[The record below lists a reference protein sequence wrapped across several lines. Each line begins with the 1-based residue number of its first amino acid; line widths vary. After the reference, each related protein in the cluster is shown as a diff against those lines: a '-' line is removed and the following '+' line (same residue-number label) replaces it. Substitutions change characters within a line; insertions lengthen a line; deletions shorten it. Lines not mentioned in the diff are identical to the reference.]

1 MKTLTSFRIPLY
13 VAVMGLSLSTAVAQ
27 IYPVSYQ
34 NYAPGNTAD
43 ALGSPTPDRSIP
55 GNAVVVQDS
64 DVDAGEANNNFV
76 SLGFGGSIDL
86 VFAVPFG
93 DGEGADLTIYET
105 SYGPP
110 DCSGRPEYADVY
122 VSQDGC
128 NWVLVSQGGCQNF
141 DIELPDNLPWGL
153 YVRIK
158 DTSVPSSFAPNADGY
173 DVDGVKANFLSS
185 VVPGSPFGPRFA
197 TGHSDFNQGKT
208 KTGAT
213 ITANR
218 SIPTKAVGPTIASDA
233 NQTPIFVS
241 LGFDIASTPATEGRI
256 TLSFDYTVFDRAGA
270 DLVVFE
276 TTFGDNASRS
286 CNNYPEIA
294 SFEGSNDGISWT
306 LLAADPSSGEP
317 ASLLAGQLCRDGKL
331 DIGNMPAGA
340 GGEKTLR
347 YLRITDNS
355 TKASGRFPGAADGY
369 DVDGVYGF
377 GCQSLTAGGGKY
389 EFYDQ
394 NNVPDEDESLFT
406 VGLFPNPTAN
416 VLNINLETAAVDQN
430 YVIRITDLAGRL
442 VISDALNA
450 ASNSSINHVIDV
462 QALPAGVYMVSVEAN
477 GYKALNKLMKN

>member
-1 MKTLTSFRIPLY
+1 MKTLTTFRLPLL
-13 VAVMGLSLSTAVAQ
+13 VAAMGLSLSTAVAQ

-43 ALGSPTPDRSIP
+43 GLGSPTPARSIP
-55 GNAVVVQDS
+55 GNAVVPQNS
-64 DVDAGEANNNFV
+64 DIDAGEANNNFV

-105 SYGPP
+105 SYNTPS
-110 DCSGRPEYADVY
+110 CSGWPEYADVY

-128 NWVLVSQGGCQNF
+128 NWVLVRSGGCQNF
-141 DIELPDNLPWGL
+141 DIELPDNMPWGL

-158 DTSVPSSFAPNADGY
+158 DSSVAASFSPNADGY
-173 DVDGVKANFLSS
+173 DVDGVSANFASS
-185 VVPGSPFGPRFA
+185 VVPGSPSGPRFA
-197 TGHSDFNQGKT
+197 TGFQDFVQGKT
-208 KTGAT
+208 KNGAT

-218 SIPTKAVGPTIASDA
+218 SIPTKAVGPTTGSDA
-233 NQTPIFVS
+233 SQTPIFVS
-241 LGFDIASTPATEGRI
+241 LGFDNLTTAATEARI
-256 TLSFDYTVFDRAGA
+256 TLVFDYTIFDQAGA
-270 DLVVFE
+270 DLTVFE
-276 TTFGDNASRS
+276 TTFGDRTTRS
-286 CNNYPEIA
+286 CNDYPEIA
-294 SFEGSNDGISWT
+294 LFEGSNDGATWYT
-306 LLAADPSSGEP
+306 LAADPSSGEP
-317 ASLLAGQLCRDGKL
+317 VTLLPGQLCRDGKL
-331 DIGNMPAGA
+331 DIGNMPAGS

-355 TKASGRFPGAADGY
+355 TKASSRFPGAADGY
-369 DVDGVYGF
+369 DVDGVFGY
-377 GCQSLTAGGGKY
+377 GCQTPGTGGGKF

-394 NNVPDEDESLFT
+394 NNVPDEDASAFT

-430 YVIRITDLAGRL
+430 YVIRITDMTGRL
-442 VISDALNA
+442 VIADALNA